1 MSILF
6 ITITTIL
13 IINIEIV
20 INVLSTGRVQKTWT
34 IKKIIDPT
42 PYKNKTK
49 QKTPNP
55 QNI

>member
-13 IINIEIV
+13 IINNEIV

-34 IKKIIDPT
+34 IKKIIDPI